1 MGFFGARTSVSLD
14 ASRLSGTTSPRALG
28 GGEPG
33 AALRV
38 ALEAGALLPSA
49 TDLNLARP
57 SAVKAA
63 LQELLG
69 LLGRPP
75 RVVAVLPLGIARL
88 SLLEP
93 PAGTDPRGYA
103 RFRLG
108 PGLPFPADEAIVD
121 AVSVGEG
128 RVLAGAVRR
137 LVVAEY
143 EDLFAACGTTAERVD
158 LAPLA
163 AIEARRREG
172 TAPSLDLFLGDVAFA
187 IALHDV
193 GALRSFH
200 CRRRDPGGRGDL
212 DRLARALTAVA
223 RAEAGAVAPRVLV
236 FGEGSSEVVTGLQGR
251 GFQASSG
258 PPGTLLGSAA

>member
-1 MGFFGARTSVSLD
+1 MI
-14 ASRLSGTTSPRALG
+14 SPRALG

-33 AALRV
+33 PALSM
-38 ALEAGALLPSA
+38 ALEPGALLPSA
-49 TDLNLARP
+49 TDANLVRP
-57 SAVKAA
+57 AAVRAA
-63 LQELLG
+63 LAELLDR
-69 LLGRPP
+69 LGRPP

-121 AVSVGEG
+121 AVSAGEG

-143 EDLFAACGTTAERVD
+143 EELFAACRTTVERVD
-158 LAPLA
+158 LVPLA

-172 TAPSLDLFLGDVAFA
+172 APLSLDLFLGDVAFA
-187 IALHDV
+187 TALHDG

-200 CRRRDPGGRGDL
+200 CRRRDPGRGDL

-223 RAEAGAVAPRVLV
+223 RGASGAVTPRVVV
-236 FGEGSSEVVTGLQGR
+236 FGEGTSEIVTGLLER
-251 GFQASSG
+251 GFPASSG
-258 PPGTLLGSAA
+258 RLASLLGSAA